1 MTKSIRDVRLAPE
14 AFAELVA
21 LAYEHA
27 REHDRVDEGHII
39 RLVRLAR

>member
-1 MTKSIRDVRLAPE
+1 MSKSIYDVRLAN
-14 AFAELVA
+14 LRRLMA

-39 RLVRLAR
+39 RLVRLVR